1 MTSSKSEFGFIKT
14 TSIVDEM
21 RSSYLDY
28 AMSVIVSRALPDA
41 RDGLKPVQRRI
52 LYAMQDLGM
61 RPGTG
66 YKKSARLVGEVLGKW
81 HPHGD
86 LAVYEA
92 MVRLAQDFTVRM
104 PLVDGQGNF
113 GSIDND
119 PPAAMRYT
127 EARLTRVAE
136 VMLANLDQETV
147 DWSLNFDDTLREPVV
162 LPARLPNLLVNGAS
176 GIAVGMATN
185 IPPHNLR
192 EVCNAV
198 NALIDNPEATSEDL
212 MKYVRAP
219 DFPTGGTIM
228 GTSGAREAY
237 TTGKGQIVVRAVA
250 EVEEMPRN
258 VNRMQIVV
266 TELPYQVN
274 KAGLVEKIA
283 TLAKNR
289 RIEGVSEVRDE
300 SDRDGMRVVIELR
313 GGVQPQVVLNNL
325 YKQTPLQ
332 SSFSANMLALIDDIP
347 RVITLKIA
355 LQQYIKFR
363 QEVVRR
369 RSEFELKKAEERAH
383 ILAGLRIALSNLD
396 EVIKLIR
403 NSQDVENARIELMA
417 TFDLDQPQAQAI
429 LDMQLRRLAALE
441 REKLEQEYQQLQET
455 IKGLQELLGD
465 ESKILDVIKDETEE
479 VKSKHGDKRRTSI
492 SHDAYDLSREELEA
506 HEQIVITL
514 SQGGYLKRIQ
524 SNTFRRQHRGGRGVS
539 GMNTRDDDP
548 VKELMVVDSHDKLM
562 FFTNK
567 GRVLSKIGYELRAD
581 QSRNTRGVPVA
592 NIINVWDTESI
603 SALINV
609 GKKQYEDYEY
619 LVLGTRQGRVKRIN
633 LDDVEHIR
641 PSGLI
646 IMNLKGDDELVSVK
660 LAKQKDDIIF
670 ISEQGMGIRFSV
682 DDLPVRRR
690 TAGGVKGM
698 SLRTGDRVV
707 SMDVGNDDSKL
718 LVVSKLGRGK
728 VNPLGEYRRQGRGG
742 LGLRA
747 FKLTKNTGLIAD
759 AQIVDETNEVYLVS
773 ENAQVMRTDLSEI
786 RSLTGR
792 ITQGVTIFKPRPGD
806 SVSSIAC
813 VGDFAIDDDEDEK
826 QTGTKPSK
834 NGKTPKN
841 KK

>member
-1 MTSSKSEFGFIKT
+1 MTSIKTEFGFIKT

-28 AMSVIVSRALPDA
+28 AMSVIVSRALPDV

-127 EARLTRVAE
+127 EARLSPVSD

-147 DWSLNFDDTLREPVV
+147 DWSPNFDDTLREPVV

-258 VNRMQIVV
+258 VNRMQIIV

-283 TLAKNR
+283 NLVKNR
-289 RIEGVSEVRDE
+289 KIEGVSEVRDE

-363 QEVVRR
+363 QQVVRR
-369 RSEFELKKAEERAH
+369 RSDFELRKAEERAH
-383 ILAGLRIALSNLD
+383 ILAGLRIAISNLD
-396 EVIKLIR
+396 EVITLIR
-403 NSQDVENARIELMA
+403 NSQDVENARTELMA

-548 VKELMVVDSHDKLM
+548 VKELMVVDTHDKLM

-592 NIINVWDTESI
+592 NIISVWDTENI
-603 SALINV
+603 SALINI

-619 LVLGTRQGRVKRIN
+619 LVLGTGQGRVKRIN
-633 LDDVEHIR
+633 LNDVEHIR

-660 LAKQKDDIIF
+660 LAKSKDDIIF

-682 DDLPVRRR
+682 CDLPIRRR

-728 VNPLGEYRRQGRGG
+728 VNPLSEYRRQGRGG

-747 FKLTKNTGLIAD
+747 FKITKNTGLIAD

-792 ITQGVTIFKPRPGD
+792 ITQGVTIFKPRAGD

-813 VGDFAIDDDEDEK
+813 VGDFEIDDDDDQK
-826 QTGTKPSK
+826 QTDAKASG
-834 NGKTPKN
+834 NGKKPKN

>member
-1 MTSSKSEFGFIKT
+1 
-14 TSIVDEM
+14 
-21 RSSYLDY
+21 
-28 AMSVIVSRALPDA
+28 
-41 RDGLKPVQRRI
+41 
-52 LYAMQDLGM
+52 
-61 RPGTG
+61 
-66 YKKSARLVGEVLGKW
+66 
-81 HPHGD
+81 
-86 LAVYEA
+86 
-92 MVRLAQDFTVRM
+92 
-104 PLVDGQGNF
+104 
-113 GSIDND
+113 
-119 PPAAMRYT
+119 
-127 EARLTRVAE
+127 
-136 VMLANLDQETV
+136 
-147 DWSLNFDDTLREPVV
+147 
-162 LPARLPNLLVNGAS
+162 
-176 GIAVGMATN
+176 
-185 IPPHNLR
+185 
-192 EVCNAV
+192 
-198 NALIDNPEATSEDL
+198 
-212 MKYVRAP
+212 
-219 DFPTGGTIM
+219 M

-289 RIEGVSEVRDE
+289 KIDGVSEVRDE

-603 SALINV
+603 SALINI

>member
-1 MTSSKSEFGFIKT
+1 
-14 TSIVDEM
+14 
-21 RSSYLDY
+21 
-28 AMSVIVSRALPDA
+28 
-41 RDGLKPVQRRI
+41 
-52 LYAMQDLGM
+52 
-61 RPGTG
+61 
-66 YKKSARLVGEVLGKW
+66 
-81 HPHGD
+81 
-86 LAVYEA
+86 
-92 MVRLAQDFTVRM
+92 
-104 PLVDGQGNF
+104 
-113 GSIDND
+113 
-119 PPAAMRYT
+119 
-127 EARLTRVAE
+127 
-136 VMLANLDQETV
+136 
-147 DWSLNFDDTLREPVV
+147 
-162 LPARLPNLLVNGAS
+162 
-176 GIAVGMATN
+176 
-185 IPPHNLR
+185 
-192 EVCNAV
+192 
-198 NALIDNPEATSEDL
+198 
-212 MKYVRAP
+212 
-219 DFPTGGTIM
+219 
-228 GTSGAREAY
+228 
-237 TTGKGQIVVRAVA
+237 
-250 EVEEMPRN
+250 
-258 VNRMQIVV
+258 
-266 TELPYQVN
+266 
-274 KAGLVEKIA
+274 
-283 TLAKNR
+283 
-289 RIEGVSEVRDE
+289 
-300 SDRDGMRVVIELR
+300 
-313 GGVQPQVVLNNL
+313 
-325 YKQTPLQ
+325 
-332 SSFSANMLALIDDIP
+332 MLALIDDIP

-355 LQQYIKFR
+355 LQQYVKFR
-363 QEVVRR
+363 QQVVRR
-369 RSEFELKKAEERAH
+369 RSEFELRKAEERAH
-383 ILAGLRIALSNLD
+383 ILAGLRIAISNLD

-403 NSQDVENARIELMA
+403 NSQDVENARTELMA

-479 VKSKHGDKRRTSI
+479 VKSKHGDKRRTTI

-548 VKELMVVDSHDKLM
+548 VKELMVVDTHDKLM

-609 GKKQYEDYEY
+609 GKKQYEEYEY

-660 LAKQKDDIIF
+660 LAKTKDDIIF

-682 DDLPVRRR
+682 DDLPIRRR

-728 VNPLGEYRRQGRGG
+728 VNPLSEYRRQGRGG

-792 ITQGVTIFKPRPGD
+792 ITQGVTIFKPRAGD

-813 VGDFAIDDDEDEK
+813 VGDFEIDEDEDPK
-826 QTGTKPSK
+826 QTDAKASK
-834 NGKTPKN
+834 NGKNPQN

>member
-28 AMSVIVSRALPDA
+28 AMSVIVSRALPDV

-52 LYAMQDLGM
+52 LYAMHDLGM

-603 SALINV
+603 SALINI